1 LESPPH
7 QRTEVRRDGE
17 VSGARG
23 EARWRPC
30 LAEGGGRGLG
40 PNASAVN
47 ATRAAAEEALMEA
60 LDLLRSQP
68 ANETPA
74 SALEEPSALARTLVW
89 LLAGTA
95 NGAMIVGLAWWLT

>member
-1 LESPPH
+1 
-7 QRTEVRRDGE
+7 
-17 VSGARG
+17 
-23 EARWRPC
+23 
-30 LAEGGGRGLG
+30 
-40 PNASAVN
+40 
-47 ATRAAAEEALMEA
+47 MEA

-68 ANETPA
+68 ANETPL